1 MSVFQVYLKFEYM
14 SCTYVLIHVDQTRIT
29 IHTTYLDGLRI
40 MLIES
45 RSSTIHVQD
54 SRVSC
59 RQSQAIKENLRD
71 AEKKILRAVDYTTR
85 VSVNQSFSKH
95 HLNIK
100 LKITEDPIIQLNLLH
115 PVHKQDVGE
124 NF

>member
-1 MSVFQVYLKFEYM
+1 MSLFQVYLKFEYM
-14 SCTYVLIHVDQTRIT
+14 SHTYVLIHVDQTRIS
-29 IHTTYLDGLRI
+29 IHATYLDGSRI

-45 RSSTIHVQD
+45 RSSTIHVQA

-59 RQSQAIKENLRD
+59 LRD
-71 AEKKILRAVDYTTR
+71 AENKILRAMDYTTR
-85 VSVNQSFSKH
+85 VDPSFSKR
-95 HLNIK
+95 HLEIK

-115 PVHKQDVGE
+115 PVHKDARE